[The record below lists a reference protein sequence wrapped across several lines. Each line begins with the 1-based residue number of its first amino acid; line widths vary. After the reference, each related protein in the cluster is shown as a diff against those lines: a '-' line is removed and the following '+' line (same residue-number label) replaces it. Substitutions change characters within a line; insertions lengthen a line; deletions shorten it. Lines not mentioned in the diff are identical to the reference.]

1 MIESWH
7 AIAGAIKRRN
17 RTDKTP
23 LDPPVD
29 TTDLVDATVEDV
41 V

>member
-1 MIESWH
+1 MIEAWH
-7 AIAGAIKRRN
+7 AISGAIKRRS

-29 TTDLVDATVEDV
+29 PDLVDATVEDQV
-41 V
+41 